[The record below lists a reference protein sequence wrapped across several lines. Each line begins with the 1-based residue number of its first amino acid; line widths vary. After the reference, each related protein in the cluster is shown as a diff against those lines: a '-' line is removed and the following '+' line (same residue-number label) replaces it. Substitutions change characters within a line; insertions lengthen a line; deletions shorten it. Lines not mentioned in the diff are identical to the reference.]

1 MSSKPSLRERQLKEQ
16 ILDILKQS
24 GKPMRMLSIYCAVE
38 KQSDEKLGQFWREKA
53 KQIIF
58 DLVKQKQVKDVYT
71 EKVKSY
77 AWVDPN
83 LKITYSAKIYHG
95 DFNIPY
101 VPPRDVPARAGA
113 MDFLNHK
120 SLG

>member
-1 MSSKPSLRERQLKEQ
+1 MNKSLRERQLKEQ
-16 ILDILKQS
+16 ILYILKTS
-24 GKPMRMLSIYCAVE
+24 EKPLMLLSIYG
-38 KQSDEKLGQFWREKA
+38 KLDNKGEKLGQFWREKV

-83 LKITYSAKIYHG
+83 VKITTYSTNTYHG
-95 DFNIPY
+95 DFKIPY

-113 MDFLNHK
+113 MDHQRYQ

>member
-1 MSSKPSLRERQLKEQ
+1 MNKSLRERQLKEQ
-16 ILDILKQS
+16 ILYILKTS
-24 GKPMRMLSIYCAVE
+24 EKPLMLVSIYG
-38 KQSDEKLGQFWREKA
+38 KLDKKGEKLGAFWRDKA

-83 LKITYSAKIYHG
+83 VNITYSTNTYHG
-95 DFNIPY
+95 DFKTPY